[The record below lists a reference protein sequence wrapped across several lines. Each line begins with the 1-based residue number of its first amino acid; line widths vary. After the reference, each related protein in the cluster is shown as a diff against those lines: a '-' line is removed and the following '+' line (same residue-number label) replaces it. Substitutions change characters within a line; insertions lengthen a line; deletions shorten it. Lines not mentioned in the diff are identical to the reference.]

1 MKLTQ
6 NQVTLA
12 RIHTD
17 IALNRARHQS
27 SMLSPQQRLLRAL
40 EEAIE
45 DKRGVLGGLPAGS
58 GHYLVT
64 IDQINRWEE
73 VRRVN
78 R

>member
-1 MKLTQ
+1 MRLSK

-12 RIHTD
+12 RIYTD
-17 IALNRARHQS
+17 NALGKMRQRDE
-27 SMLSPQQRLLRAL
+27 LSPQQRLLQAL

-45 DKRGVLGGLPAGS
+45 DRRGALNELPAGS
-58 GHYLVT
+58 VHYLAT
-64 IDQINRWEE
+64 LGQIKRWEE